1 MSRVVMV
8 ILLCIVM
15 VGAAIRA
22 EACVPC
28 EGGFYND
35 WNGQIYTDPE
45 ECTADSMVTMWGTG
59 GVSVPMTK
67 RDLVFSMSLWGAII
81 SGSMLSALFKAVL

>member
-8 ILLCIVM
+8 ILLCLVM
-15 VGAAIRA
+15 VGATRA

-45 ECTADSMVTMWGTG
+45 ECTADSMVTMWGNG

-67 RDLVFSMSLWGAII
+67 RDLVSSMSLWGAII
-81 SGSMLSALFKAVL
+81 SGCMLFGLIKAVT